1 MKIPLF
7 DIDYTLVKRHPNN
20 KINVME
26 HVVRKTYELN
36 DPIKKINYAGVGM
49 IDPQIIY
56 EMAVFN
62 GVSKKIASEKLT
74 LALDYL
80 HKHFIAVYDKF
91 VLVELEGGREI
102 LERLKKMKI
111 PLGLLTGNIE
121 PVAWKKLEKVNLHH
135 FFNFGAFGNMAMK
148 RSHLVP
154 IALESLRKKHGNH
167 YAMEQ
172 LVIIGDSLKD
182 IECAKETRIK
192 VIAVATGKH
201 SKKELQEAG
210 ADLAIDSLKEK
221 TQILKFL
228 S

>member
-7 DIDYTLVKRHPNN
+7 DIDYTLIKRHPNN
-20 KINVME
+20 KINMFA
-26 HVVRKTYELN
+26 HVLKKTYEIEN
-36 DPIKKINYAGVGM
+36 PVIKINYTGM
-49 IDPQIIY
+49 LDPQIIL
-56 EMAVFN
+56 EMAILN
-62 GVSKKIASEKLT
+62 GISPKVAKKKLT
-74 LALDYL
+74 LAMIHL
-80 HKHFIAVYDKF
+80 HEHFIANYNEINF
-91 VLVELEGGREI
+91 IELKGGREI
-102 LERLKKMKI
+102 LTHLKNNGI

-148 RSHLVP
+148 RSDLVP

-167 YAMEQ
+167 YVMEH

-182 IECAKETRIK
+182 IECAKETKIK

-221 TQILKFL
+221 TQILKLL

>member
-7 DIDYTLVKRHPNN
+7 DIDYTLIKRHPDN
-20 KINVME
+20 KTNTFAYVLK
-26 HVVRKTYELN
+26 KTYKVKN
-36 DPIKKINYAGVGM
+36 PVTKIEYAGM
-49 IDPQIIY
+49 LDPQIIL
-56 EMAVFN
+56 EMAVSN
-62 GVSKKIASEKLT
+62 GISPRVAKEKLT
-74 LALDYL
+74 LAMIHL
-80 HKHFIAVYDKF
+80 HEHFIVNDKEIKF
-91 VLVELEGGREI
+91 LELGGAREI
-102 LERLKKMKI
+102 LEDLKSKV

-121 PVAWKKLEKVNLHH
+121 PVAWKKLAKVNLHH

-154 IALESLRKKHGNH
+154 IALESLRRKHGNH
-167 YAMEQ
+167 YTMEQ

-210 ADLAIDSLKEK
+210 ADLVIDSLKEK
-221 TQILKFL
+221 AQIINFL
-228 S
+228 SS